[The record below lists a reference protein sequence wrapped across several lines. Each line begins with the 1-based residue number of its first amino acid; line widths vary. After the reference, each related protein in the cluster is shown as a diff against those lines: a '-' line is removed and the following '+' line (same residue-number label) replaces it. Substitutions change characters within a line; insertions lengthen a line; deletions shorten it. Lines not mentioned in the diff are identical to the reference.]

1 MDLVVFLANC
11 QDKIGYKFND
21 QAILRTAL
29 THSSGADMPE
39 LSNERMEFLGD
50 SVLGHVIC
58 EYLFRTFPKML
69 EGEMTKI
76 KSSVVSRS
84 SCHKVALEIGLDKFL
99 IVGRGLS
106 RVSHLPNSIFANAME
121 SLIAAIFLDGGLE
134 SARTFILKTF
144 QNEIEIMVAD
154 CNANNYKS
162 TLQTHS
168 QKILGCIPEY
178 ILLEIKGPEHFK
190 SFHVSVKIGKKTFP
204 SAWGSTKKEAE
215 QRAAEN
221 TLSVL
226 QGELPPYLDNSTI
239 NNNKNTKDKR

>member
-1 MDLVVFLANC
+1 MTNC
-11 QDKIGYKFND
+11 QNEIGYKFND
-21 QAILRTAL
+21 QTILRTAL
-29 THSSGADMPE
+29 THSSSADTPE

-50 SVLGHVIC
+50 SVLGHVMC
-58 EYLFRTFPKML
+58 EYLFRSFPKML

-84 SCHKVALEIGLDKFL
+84 TCHKIATEIGLDKFL

-106 RVSHLPNSIFANAME
+106 KVNRLPNSIFANAME

-134 SARTFILKTF
+134 AARKFILETF
-144 QNEIEIMVAD
+144 KSEIEKMLAD

-178 ILLEIKGPEHFK
+178 KLLEIKGPEHFK
-190 SFHVSVKIGKKTFP
+190 SFHVSVQIGEKNFP

-221 TLSVL
+221 ALSIL
-226 QGELPPYLDNSTI
+226 QGEPPPYLDIYST
-239 NNNKNTKDKR
+239 

>member
-1 MDLVVFLANC
+1 MDLVIFLANC
-11 QDKIGYKFND
+11 QSKIGYTFHD
-21 QAILRTAL
+21 PTILRTAL
-29 THSSGADMPE
+29 THSSGADVPE

-50 SVLGHVIC
+50 SVLGHVMC
-58 EYLFRTFPKML
+58 EYLFLTFPKML

-84 SCHKVALEIGLDKFL
+84 TCHKVALEIGLDKFL

-106 RVSHLPNSIFANAME
+106 RVSRLPNSIFANAME

-134 SARTFILKTF
+134 SAREFILKTF
-144 QNEIEIMVAD
+144 RNEIDKMIAD

-162 TLQTHS
+162 TLQHHS
-168 QKILGCIPEY
+168 QKLLGCTPEY
-178 ILLEIKGPEHFK
+178 MLLEIKGPEHFK
-190 SFHVSVKIGKKTFP
+190 SFHVSVRINKKIFP

-221 TLSVL
+221 ALAVL
-226 QGELPPYLDNSTI
+226 QGESPPYL
-239 NNNKNTKDKR
+239 NNFSE

>member
-1 MDLVVFLANC
+1 MDLAIFLANC
-11 QDKIGYKFND
+11 QNTIGYTFND
-21 QAILRTAL
+21 PTILRTAL
-29 THSSGADMPE
+29 THSSGADFPE

-76 KSSVVSRS
+76 KSAVVSRS
-84 SCHKVALEIGLDKFL
+84 TCHKVALEIGLDKFL

-106 RVSHLPNSIFANAME
+106 RVSHLPNSIFANATE
-121 SLIAAIFLDGGLE
+121 SLIAAIFLDGGLQ
-134 SARTFILKTF
+134 SAREFILKTF
-144 QNEIEIMVAD
+144 RHEIDKMIAD

-162 TLQTHS
+162 TLQHHS
-168 QKILGCIPEY
+168 QKLLGCTPEY
-178 ILLEIKGPEHFK
+178 VLLEIKGPEHFK
-190 SFHVSVKIGKKTFP
+190 SFHVYVRIGKKIFP

-221 TLSVL
+221 SLAIL
-226 QGELPPYLDNSTI
+226 KDEPPPYLDNL
-239 NNNKNTKDKR
+239 